1 MWGNTKDSQLGVPG
15 LPEIQPSPVEV
26 KFLMEEDGLGPH
38 NVLSVAVG
46 ASHAMCLVSR
56 SECFSLII
64 IMIFFFLFSNVY
76 KFCNRDGMSN

>member
-1 MWGNTKDSQLGVPG
+1 MAALCFMIDKGKLYMWGYTKDSQLGVPG
-15 LPEIQPSPVEV
+15 LPEIQSSPVEV

-56 SECFSLII
+56 SGF
-64 IMIFFFLFSNVY
+64 
-76 KFCNRDGMSN
+76 